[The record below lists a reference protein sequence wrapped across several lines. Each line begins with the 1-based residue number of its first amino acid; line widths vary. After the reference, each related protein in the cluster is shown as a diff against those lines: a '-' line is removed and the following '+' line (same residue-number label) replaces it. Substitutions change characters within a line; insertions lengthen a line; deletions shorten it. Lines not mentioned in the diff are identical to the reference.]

1 MGTDA
6 LQFVV
11 AYIRPLTLARVVDAV
26 RRLPDFPGLSVTD
39 GRGFGSD
46 EAHTPRRGERTEVH
60 PFEPILRL
68 EVFCQPAD
76 VIAIVEAIRKA
87 AYTGHAGDGK
97 IFAGAVDIACR
108 IRSGETGTAAIE
120 RGREA

>member
-1 MGTDA
+1 MGADA

-11 AYIRPLTLARVVDAV
+11 AYIRPLTLGRVVDAV
-26 RRLPDFPGLSVTD
+26 RRLPDFPGMSVVD
-39 GRGFGSD
+39 VRGFGSD
-46 EAHTPRRGERTEVH
+46 DAHAPRKGERSEVH

-68 EVFCQPAD
+68 EVFCRPVD

-97 IFAGAVDIACR
+97 IFAGPVDIACR
-108 IRSGETGTAAIE
+108 IRSGETGVAAME
-120 RGREA
+120 PAREP